1 MKWRVMVELGGAEG
15 TVKLH
20 EVSVG
25 GGTTTEYS
33 AETLGLTIAEGN
45 TAWFKKCCFQ
55 VTPKIARAALAKGFR
70 VSSVTL
76 I

>member
-1 MKWRVMVELGGAEG
+1 MRTAVDAVF
-15 TVKLH
+15 
-20 EVSVG
+20 VG
-25 GGTTTEYS
+25 PDRAFNRRFQQMCSHY
-33 AETLGLTIAEGN
+33 LT
-45 TAWFKKCCFQ
+45 WFKKCCFQ

>member
-1 MKWRVMVELGGAEG
+1 MNGGGPLRNMLGGRRLG
-15 TVKLH
+15 T
-20 EVSVG
+20 
-25 GGTTTEYS
+25 
-33 AETLGLTIAEGN
+33 
-45 TAWFKKCCFQ
+45 WFKKCCFQ